1 MKYKILLKD
10 GVGSPF
16 GWTPELEKFPGMELR
31 EVTKE
36 ELQAILAGQGLEL
49 VEPKQEEPKKVVTES
64 RPGKGWVKNTKGKWV
79 RKTGAEKQ
87 TKKTKSAPVSDMS
100 HGASGDANDSTGNS

>member
-1 MKYKILLKD
+1 
-10 GVGSPF
+10 
-16 GWTPELEKFPGMELR
+16 MELR
-31 EVTKE
+31 EVTKD
-36 ELQAILAGQGLEL
+36 ELRVILTGQGLEL
-49 VEPKQEEPKKVVTES
+49 VEEPKKVAIES

-100 HGASGDANDSTGNS
+100 HGASGDAHDSTGNS